1 MELSYDNPDA
11 VTLTA
16 TGQIEITIKQKSE
29 LTMEIGQIPE
39 EVKCRRPFADT
50 GTAGECWK
58 RNGL

>member
-39 EVKCRRPFADT
+39 EVS
-50 GTAGECWK
+50 AGD
-58 RNGL
+58 RLQIPVQLVNVGR